1 MELQDVYITQLC
13 IRKVRHLKDIM
24 IPVSSPEK
32 PEKKHIIIT
41 GKNGSGKTILL
52 DALAQY
58 LYDTCEENS
67 LNEQNQ
73 IAWGKET
80 DQIADTEK
88 QITIRMN

>member
-1 MELQDVYITQLC
+1 MHSEGKASERYDDSSFVP
-13 IRKVRHLKDIM
+13 RK
-24 IPVSSPEK
+24 
-32 PEKKHIIIT
+32 T
-41 GKNGSGKTILL
+41 GKEASYHYRENGSGKTILL